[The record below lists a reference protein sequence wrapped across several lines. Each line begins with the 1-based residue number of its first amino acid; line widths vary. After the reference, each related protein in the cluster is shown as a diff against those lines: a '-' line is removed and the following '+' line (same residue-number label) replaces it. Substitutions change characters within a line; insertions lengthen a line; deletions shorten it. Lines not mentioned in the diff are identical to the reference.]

1 MITARLISIVN
12 QLDTMNRIK
21 PMHDK
26 QFSEQEEKESS
37 DDWGN
42 R

>member
-21 PMHDK
+21 PIYDK
-26 QFSEQEEKESS
+26 QCSEQEEKESS

>member
-1 MITARLISIVN
+1 MITARPISVVN

-26 QFSEQEEKESS
+26 QCGEQEEKESS